1 MVRSWL
7 KLRDNAKVSAKEAAP
22 ELSDQLL
29 TRAFAAILAVPA
41 EIAIDAMRRS
51 GPVNSLVRPDGDV
64 GRRVAKA
71 LDRRHLNVIG
81 RGRVKRHRAAV
92 PNNRAGVGKE
102 SVGVRVALDR

>member
-41 EIAIDAMRRS
+41 EIAIVAMRRS

-81 RGRVKRHRAAV
+81 RRCVEGACAAV
-92 PNNRAGVGKE
+92 ANDGAGIGE
-102 SVGVRVALDR
+102 EGVGVRVAFDR